1 MKVSDV
7 NEAYDELAF
16 EPHEEELLS
25 RVAWHYY
32 HDGLTQSEI
41 GERLNL
47 SRIKVSRMLDRG
59 RRMGLI
65 HVHIQFKLRRLLR
78 ARGPFAGDLRPRRG
92 ARHPR
97 PGDRQHQR
105 PPRRGG
111 LDILMGRLKD
121 QEMLAVGW
129 GATVMGTLQRLART
143 LSYRDIS
150 LVSLTGGVSAY
161 IEGVASGRSSHN
173 VHLIP
178 APLVVSQESIAEAI
192 RAERHVVEVMSM
204 ARTANYALVGIGAVA
219 DKATLIASGYASRS
233 QFEIFR
239 RQGAVGDIIGIFYD
253 QNGAPLDLSFH
264 KMLVGLDFEALSAI
278 PQVIAAAGGPKK
290 VEAIRAAARGGRI
303 DVLITDEP
311 TAEAILEKDQHDRP
325 TFSPSTPAPAAAAP
339 SSSTSPAGRWPS
351 PRRWT
356 HLSDPRYPGSMEF
369 DCAANWALLCRC
381 VRKALADAGLPA
393 SAIRAVSATSMR
405 EGIVLWDRDGREL
418 WACANVDSR
427 ASDETR
433 R

>member
-1 MKVSDV
+1 MRANVLKVSDV
-7 NEAYDELAF
+7 NEANDELAF

-59 RRMGLI
+59 RKMGLI
-65 HVHIQFKLRRLLR
+65 HVHINSSYGGCFALEARL
-78 ARGPFAGDLRPRRG
+78 
-92 ARHPR
+92 
-97 PGDRQHQR
+97 QEIY
-105 PPRRGG
+105 G
-111 LDILMGRLKD
+111 LDEARVIPAQETGNINDRLAEAASQYLMGRLKD

-161 IEGVASGRSSHN
+161 IEGVASGRSSQN

-178 APLVVSQESIAEAI
+178 APLVVSQENIAEAI

-219 DKATLIASGYASRS
+219 DEATLIASGYASRS

-253 QNGAPLDLSFH
+253 QNGEPLDLPFH
-264 KMLVGLDFEALSAI
+264 KMLVGLDFGALSAI

-290 VEAIRAAARGGRI
+290 IDAIRAAARGGRI

-311 TAEAILEKDQHDRP
+311 TAQAIIEKDQ
-325 TFSPSTPAPAAAAP
+325 A
-339 SSSTSPAGRWPS
+339 
-351 PRRWT
+351 
-356 HLSDPRYPGSMEF
+356 
-369 DCAANWALLCRC
+369 
-381 VRKALADAGLPA
+381 
-393 SAIRAVSATSMR
+393 
-405 EGIVLWDRDGREL
+405 
-418 WACANVDSR
+418 
-427 ASDETR
+427 
-433 R
+433 